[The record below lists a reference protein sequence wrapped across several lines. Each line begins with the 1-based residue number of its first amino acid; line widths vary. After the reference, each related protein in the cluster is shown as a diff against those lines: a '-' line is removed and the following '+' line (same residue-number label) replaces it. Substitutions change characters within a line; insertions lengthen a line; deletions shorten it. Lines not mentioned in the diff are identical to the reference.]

1 LNNLSAIFRRRK
13 KLILCRKV
21 KVFFSANHT
30 LIKAEEMK
38 YERSLKIFALVAL
51 LIVMAIGLIVLQ
63 FEISFG
69 QQKKIGSTP
78 LSPSPSP
85 TTEPTTTPSAL
96 PTATSS
102 PYGEDEALV
111 LTLTLQKTTFALG
124 EPVNLTVIVTN
135 ISDQT
140 IDFTHTGLD
149 FDFKITNGT
158 SSLVYQWSNFKA
170 FAQFITIEPLPAGR
184 AFSQNFTWQQTCNFN
199 LQVDGTAVSPG
210 TYWVTGLTGPSYGMQ
225 TSPLQITITNP

>member
-1 LNNLSAIFRRRK
+1 LSAIFRRRK

-21 KVFFSANHT
+21 KVFFLANHT

-38 YERSLKIFALVAL
+38 YERLLKIFALIAL

-69 QQKKIGSTP
+69 QQKTIGSTP

-85 TTEPTTTPSAL
+85 TTEPTATPSAL

-102 PYGEDEALV
+102 PYGEDDALV

-124 EPVNLTVIVTN
+124 EPVNLTIIVTN

-140 IDFTHTGLD
+140 IDYTHTGLD
-149 FDFKITNGT
+149 FDFKITNDT

-170 FAQFITIEPLPAGR
+170 IAQFITIEPLLAGKS
-184 AFSQNFTWQQTCNFN
+184 FSQNFTWQQTCNFN
-199 LQVDGTAVSPG
+199 LQVDGTAASPG
-210 TYWVTGLTGPSYGMQ
+210 TYWVIGLTGPSYGMQ
-225 TSPLQITITNP
+225 TSPIQISITNP